1 MTTTPKHNS
10 DKRVIRTKKAIKNA
24 LFEIMNNKDIAEI
37 SISELTACANIN
49 RRTFYTHYR
58 NITDILDEIESDL
71 VASLAQLLSSND
83 RNDIKNSTKKI
94 FLGFHKLISEEF
106 EYYFKHM
113 RMDVRGRLT
122 SRLRN
127 AIKASTASLYKNT
140 FPESDENGN
149 IISAFVAG
157 GFLACY
163 MEWYYSEERIPIE
176 KAAEMVGIM
185 TEVCSGARSES
196 L

>member
-1 MTTTPKHNS
+1 MTTTAKHNS

-24 LFEIMNNKDIAEI
+24 LFQIMNNKDISEI

-58 NITDILDEIESDL
+58 NITDILDEIETDL
-71 VASLAQLLSSND
+71 VAALTQLLKQND
-83 RNDIKNSTKKI
+83 LADCRNSTARI
-94 FLGFHKLISEEF
+94 FLGFHEIVSDEF
-106 EYYFKHM
+106 EYYFEHM

-127 AIKASTASLYKNT
+127 AIKTSTAALYRST
-140 FPESDENGN
+140 FPNSNENDN
-149 IISAFVAG
+149 MISAFAAG

-163 MEWYYSEERIPIE
+163 IEWYYSDERLPIE
-176 KAAEMVGIM
+176 KAAELVGIM
-185 TEVCSGARSES
+185 TEACSKARSEI